1 MKFKVFTLSVL
12 ISALI
17 STSAFAAI
25 NITVD
30 NKPLTTDVSPVII
43 DGRTLVPVRSIFE
56 ELGADVIWNNETK
69 TVSATKGATN
79 IEITLGSNNAYV
91 NNNAVILD
99 VPAQSVNGRTMV
111 PARFVAEALGC
122 NVNWDSAN
130 QLIQISSSK
139 STNNNNNVKNEN
151 SNNNSAK
158 NTEQVQANDSG
169 HPENAIN
176 TNEKTVYI
184 TANGKKYHSNPN
196 CSNMKSPKAITL
208 SKAESSGYTPCK
220 KCS

>member
-17 STSAFAAI
+17 STSSFAAI

-43 DGRTLVPVRSIFE
+43 DGRTLVPVRNIFE
-56 ELGADVIWNNETK
+56 ELGADVIWNDETK
-69 TVSATKGATN
+69 TVSATKGSTN

-91 NNNAVILD
+91 NNNSVILD

-111 PARFVAEALGC
+111 PARFVAESLGC

-139 STNNNNNVKNEN
+139 TTNNTNVKNEN
-151 SNNNSAK
+151 SDNNSTK
-158 NTEQVQANDSG
+158 NTEQTQASESVY
-169 HPENAIN
+169 PENSITA
-176 TNEKTVYI
+176 NEKTVYI

-220 KCS
+220 KCY

>member
-1 MKFKVFTLSVL
+1 MKFKVFTLSML

-30 NKPLTTDVSPVII
+30 NKPLTTDVAPVII

-56 ELGADVIWNNETK
+56 ELGADVLWNDETK
-69 TVSATKGATN
+69 TVSATKGPTN

-122 NVNWDSAN
+122 NVTWNSDN

-139 STNNNNNVKNEN
+139 STNDTNNIKKGN
-151 SNNNSAK
+151 SNNNSTK
-158 NTEQVQANDSG
+158 NTEQIQTNESASL
-169 HPENAIN
+169 ENSITA
-176 TNEKTVYI
+176 NEKTVYI

-220 KCS
+220 KCY

>member
-69 TVSATKGATN
+69 TVSATLSLIHIFIIKQAREMG
-79 IEITLGSNNAYV
+79 IT
-91 NNNAVILD
+91 AVIAAGD
-99 VPAQSVNGRTMV
+99 TWENATIIENAGADAEGTVFSTFYDEAAPANDEAAAFVDGFKAYLTGIGESDII
-111 PARFVAEALGC
+111 PAVSALGY
-122 NVNWDSAN
+122 DA
-130 QLIQISSSK
+130 
-139 STNNNNNVKNEN
+139 
-151 SNNNSAK
+151 
-158 NTEQVQANDSG
+158 
-169 HPENAIN
+169 
-176 TNEKTVYI
+176 YI
-184 TANGKKYHSNPN
+184 TAVQ
-196 CSNMKSPKAITL
+196 AIDVY
-208 SKAESSGYTPCK
+208 KRQE
-220 KCS
+220 

>member
-30 NKPLTTDVSPVII
+30 NKPLKTDVSPVII

-79 IEITLGSNNAYV
+79 IEITLVLYQDMLN
-91 NNNAVILD
+91 
-99 VPAQSVNGRTMV
+99 SV
-111 PARFVAEALGC
+111 EAHRIALFQPFHF
-122 NVNWDSAN
+122 SEY
-130 QLIQISSSK
+130 LL
-139 STNNNNNVKNEN
+139 TYE
-151 SNNNSAK
+151 
-158 NTEQVQANDSG
+158 
-169 HPENAIN
+169 
-176 TNEKTVYI
+176 
-184 TANGKKYHSNPN
+184 
-196 CSNMKSPKAITL
+196 L
-208 SKAESSGYTPCK
+208 
-220 KCS
+220 

>member
-1 MKFKVFTLSVL
+1 MKFKVFTLSML

-30 NKPLTTDVSPVII
+30 NKPLTTDVAPVII

-56 ELGADVIWNNETK
+56 ELGADVLWNDETK
-69 TVSATKGATN
+69 TVSATKGSTN

-91 NNNAVILD
+91 NNNAVVLD

-122 NVNWDSAN
+122 NVTWNSDN

-139 STNNNNNVKNEN
+139 STNDTNNIKKGN
-151 SNNNSAK
+151 SNNNSTK
-158 NTEQVQANDSG
+158 NTEQIQTNESASL
-169 HPENAIN
+169 ENSITA
-176 TNEKTVYI
+176 NEKTVYI

-220 KCS
+220 KCY